1 MLTYRPNQHGWIKM
15 ALKIEY
21 ETNYGITCDYAHCVI
36 VDTRC
41 NKEVDEEG
49 NKTFP
54 VHYSGKIYASDDA
67 YANGASHIGGFNG
80 KFLMSESAAKTQYNI
95 IKQCYIDLKTKDGFT
110 EGEDC

>member
-1 MLTYRPNQHGWIKM
+1 M

-21 ETNYGITCDYAHCVI
+21 ETNYGITCDEAICVI
-36 VDTRC
+36 FDTRC

-54 VHYSGKIYASDDA
+54 VQYNGKIYASENAYSDDA
-67 YANGASHIGGFNG
+67 SPIGGFNG
-80 KFLMSESAAKTQYNI
+80 SFLLDDEDDNILYNI

-110 EGEDC
+110 EGVDC